1 MTDKI
6 TPSGPQAAI
15 RPATAADVPAVREI
29 THAAYH
35 HYIERIG
42 RVPAPMESDHAQNV
56 AAGRVHV
63 AEDAGGVVVGLV
75 VVHAYDDHLY
85 LDNIAVHPDAKGSGL
100 GRRLLEFVEEHAR
113 GLGLP
118 EIRLYTNA
126 MMWENQKI
134 YPRFGYEFV
143 ERRVEGIYD
152 RFHYRKALV
161 ADAP

>member
-6 TPSGPQAAI
+6 TPSGAQAAI
-15 RPATAADVPAVREI
+15 RSATAADVSAVREI

-35 HYIERIG
+35 YYIERIG

-63 AEDAGGVVVGLV
+63 AEADGTVVGLV
-75 VVHAYDDHLY
+75 VVYAYDDHLY
-85 LDNIAVHPDAKGSGL
+85 LDNIAVHPDAKGTGL
-100 GRRLLEFVEEHAR
+100 GRRLLEFVDQHAR

-126 MMWENQKI
+126 LMWENQKL

-143 ERRVEGIYD
+143 ERRVEGVYD
-152 RFHYRKALV
+152 RVHYRKAL
-161 ADAP
+161 APRAP